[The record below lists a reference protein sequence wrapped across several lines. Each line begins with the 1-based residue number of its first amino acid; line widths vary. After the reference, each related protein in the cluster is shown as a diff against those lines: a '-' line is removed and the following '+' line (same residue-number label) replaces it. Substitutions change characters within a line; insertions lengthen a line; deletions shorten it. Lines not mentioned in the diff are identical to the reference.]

1 VAKVQNCAAYSAGS
15 DKIANQEC
23 EAVNF
28 LAKNPQIRP
37 QFNIDKNDPMFSTA
51 KAIGNNAESI
61 FESYGLGTGSST
73 QCTTRTETTPAQYTT
88 ETCSSLKEVGTE
100 QCTMGRIVNIDADSN
115 FQCEQTVN
123 AYETVTC
130 RRGYSPTFGLQ
141 VSTSSYTPS
150 FGSQVPVWS
159 SKTFN
164 TTITIDQGA
173 TSISAVLSRYQVDN
187 YGQLWIN
194 GVRVYQNVLSTFPAD
209 LRNSSYGCIA
219 YDEYSSECGLIFNGK
234 VYSMWDDG
242 CNSGCQG
249 VSPNINVSN
258 YLHTGKNTI
267 TLVCVNAKSI
277 GPCYATIDV
286 TAQKAVLNGAIV
298 VNGCADLEARSE

>member
-1 VAKVQNCAAYSAGS
+1 
-15 DKIANQEC
+15 
-23 EAVNF
+23 
-28 LAKNPQIRP
+28 
-37 QFNIDKNDPMFSTA
+37 
-51 KAIGNNAESI
+51 
-61 FESYGLGTGSST
+61 
-73 QCTTRTETTPAQYTT
+73 
-88 ETCSSLKEVGTE
+88 
-100 QCTMGRIVNIDADSN
+100 
-115 FQCEQTVN
+115 
-123 AYETVTC
+123 
-130 RRGYSPTFGLQ
+130 
-141 VSTSSYTPS
+141 
-150 FGSQVPVWS
+150 
-159 SKTFN
+159 
-164 TTITIDQGA
+164 
-173 TSISAVLSRYQVDN
+173 VDN

-194 GVRVYQNVLSTFPAD
+194 GGRVYQNVLSTFPAD